1 MPDVTNQL
9 IPLLRGFA
17 GQDLPVNAGRRE
29 PGYITLL
36 WGLGGADAQR
46 TPRTRRFLYS
56 DRRHPMQAE
65 RWRNY
70 QLHAS
75 IISLPNTRSDTNH
88 VGEDQMY
95 RCKLC
100 APKASRNW
108 AALLRRIQYIH
119 MCLVLFTMLWM
130 HSLHIW
136 MSQKKIDTVGTFFP
150 YCKCVKKCMSM
161 SINKLLLF
169 CNTYWCYPRKREHM
183 DLNWK
188 VDWAAPLMLCS
199 ITYSMWGNFPRRL
212 NNMLAYQKK
221 DYYTEQYI

>member
-1 MPDVTNQL
+1 VRRSPLLHAGRLEPGEGSSNRRRRCMPDVTNQL
-9 IPLLRGFA
+9 IPLLWGFA
-17 GQDLPVNAGRRE
+17 GQELPVNAGRRK

-75 IISLPNTRSDTNH
+75 IISLLNTRSDTNH

-100 APKASRNW
+100 APKASRGW
-108 AALLRRIQYIH
+108 LHCCVEFSTYTCAWYCLLCYACIAYIH
-119 MCLVLFTMLWM
+119 EW
-130 HSLHIW
+130 
-136 MSQKKIDTVGTFFP
+136 
-150 YCKCVKKCMSM
+150 VKK
-161 SINKLLLF
+161 NL
-169 CNTYWCYPRKREHM
+169 T
-183 DLNWK
+183 
-188 VDWAAPLMLCS
+188 
-199 ITYSMWGNFPRRL
+199 
-212 NNMLAYQKK
+212 Q
-221 DYYTEQYI
+221 